1 MADGTLAAVW
11 GRVLDLGKPGL
22 DADAARA
29 LLRMKF
35 KRRDVARI
43 QELSALAN
51 EGHLT
56 GEERAE
62 LDGYLAIGS
71 FLTILH
77 SKARMALRGESA
89 TPPRKARRKAS

>member
-1 MADGTLAAVW
+1 MAGDTFAEVW
-11 GRVLDLGKPGL
+11 GRVLDLGKSEL

-43 QELSALAN
+43 HELSSLAN
-51 EGHLT
+51 EGRLT
-56 GEERAE
+56 PEERAE

-77 SKARMALRGESA
+77 SKARMALRGETA
-89 TPPRKARRKAS
+89 GPPRKARRRAS